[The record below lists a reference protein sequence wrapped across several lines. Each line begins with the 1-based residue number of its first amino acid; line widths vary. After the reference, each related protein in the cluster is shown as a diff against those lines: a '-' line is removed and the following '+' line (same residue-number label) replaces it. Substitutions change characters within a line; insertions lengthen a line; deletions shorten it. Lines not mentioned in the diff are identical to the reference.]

1 MTVVAFGLL
10 ALGVLAGIFGMIGVI
25 RFPDVFTR
33 LHASGVCST
42 TSLLS
47 ILIACMILS
56 GFSVITG
63 RLLVI
68 ALFLLAT
75 NSVTGHI
82 IGHSAWSRGVVPW
95 RERRSPG
102 VDRPRGG
109 DDR

>member
-1 MTVVAFGLL
+1 MTIVAFALL
-10 ALGVLAGIFGMIGVI
+10 ALGVLLGLIGTIGVI

-47 ILIACMILS
+47 ILIACMILA

-68 ALFLLAT
+68 ALFFLAT

-82 IGHSAWSRGVVPW
+82 IGHSAWSRGIVPW
-95 RERRSPG
+95 RQRRA
-102 VDRPRGG
+102 G